1 MMTSTTQ
8 GAAAPDGGD
17 SNLVARVPRANIHAF
32 CDNQQTAQVM
42 QSAGAYKRVLLINPF
57 VARPSGTNP

>member
-1 MMTSTTQ
+1 MMTSTTHCS
-8 GAAAPDGGD
+8 AAPDGGE
-17 SNLVARVPRANIHAF
+17 SLVARDPRVNIHAF

-42 QSAGAYKRVLLINPF
+42 QSAGAYERVLLIDQF